1 MPALQIDEKKKITDI
16 DLILDILAKEVASY
30 KVPVVDLIAVQSED
44 PYQVLVA
51 TILSAR
57 TKDETTAAAAARLFR
72 KAPDLQ
78 SLAALSEEEIAGLI
92 YPVGFFR
99 SKAGYLARLP
109 AAVERL
115 GGAIPDNVERLLEL
129 PGVGRKT
136 ANLVVSVAFHK
147 PAICVDTHVHRIM
160 NIWGYVETKT
170 PLETEMA
177 LRQKLPE
184 KHWLRVNSILVAFG
198 QGTCRPVA
206 PHCDRCVLLP
216 YCPQIG
222 VTPRKV
228 PGSPPAA
235 PAEQGVKKLL
245 SWNVNGLRA
254 VEKKGF
260 VGLVQELAPDILAI
274 QETKLQQEQISE
286 ELKNIEGYHSFW
298 HCAERP
304 GYSGVAVY
312 SRMAPLDVRYGLGE
326 QEFDAEG
333 RLLTLEFD
341 DFFLV
346 NCYFPNAGEG
356 LRRLPFKLS
365 FNRTLLGY
373 VQKLAAEKS
382 VVLCGDYNV
391 AHQEIDLK
399 NPQSNVRNAGFTPEE
414 RAWMDAFLA
423 AGFVDTFRLFNRE
436 GGNYTWWTYRFNA
449 RARDVG
455 WRIDYFCVDEKSR
468 HRVRAAAILKD
479 IMGSDH
485 CPVQLDFV

>member
-1 MPALQIDEKKKITDI
+1 MKKEITDI
-16 DLILDILAKEVASY
+16 DLILDILAREVASY
-30 KVPVVDLIAVQSED
+30 AVPVVDLIAVQSND

-57 TKDETTAAAAARLFR
+57 TKDETTAAAAARLFK
-72 KAPDLQ
+72 KAPDLE
-78 SLAALSEEEIAGLI
+78 SLAALAEEEIARLI
-92 YPVGFFR
+92 YPVGFYR

-109 AAVERL
+109 AAVSSM
-115 GGAIPDNVERLLEL
+115 GGVIPDDVDRLLQL

-136 ANLVVSVAFHK
+136 ANLVVSVAFRK

-160 NIWGYVETKT
+160 NIWGYVQTKT

-177 LRQKLPE
+177 LRQKLPQ
-184 KHWLRVNSILVAFG
+184 KHWLHVNSVLVAFG

-222 VTPRKV
+222 VTPRRV
-228 PGSPPAA
+228 PASRGAA
-235 PAEQGVKKLL
+235 PATAQAVKKLL

-260 VGLVQELAPDILAI
+260 IGLVKELDPDILAI
-274 QETKLQQEQISE
+274 QETKLQEEQVSA

-298 HCAERP
+298 HCAARP

-312 SRMAPLDVRYGLGE
+312 SRVAPLNVRQGMGE
-326 QEFDAEG
+326 PEFDAEG
-333 RLLTLEFD
+333 RLLTLEFA

-356 LRRLPFKLS
+356 LKRLPFKLS
-365 FNRTLLGY
+365 FNRALLAF
-373 VQKLAAEKS
+373 VQQLAAQKS

-391 AHQEIDLK
+391 AHREIDLK
-399 NPQSNVRNAGFTPEE
+399 NPQSNVQNAGFTPEE
-414 RAWMDAFLA
+414 RAWMDAFLE
-423 AGFVDTFRLFNRE
+423 AGFVDTFRMFHQE
-436 GGNYTWWTYRFNA
+436 GGHYTWWTYRVNA
-449 RARDVG
+449 RARDIG
-455 WRIDYFCVDEKSR
+455 WRIDYFCVDKKSVA
-468 HRVRAAAILKD
+468 RVRDAAILKD
-479 IMGSDH
+479 VMGSDH
-485 CPVQLDFV
+485 CPVELDFV